1 MSRIDKN
8 GNIEITPISTHLKSG
23 AIKGD
28 FKESKSTQSES
39 HNHINL
45 FGFLIIILVIISLAH
60 FLRTGNL
67 SDITFKGFI
76 EFLSNAPS
84 FDISWSMVDLTIY
97 GDWGIFNFLREFFNW
112 FTDIWEVCITLFGM
126 IIESIEFIFYF
137 VRGLLFS

>member
-1 MSRIDKN
+1 MSKKKSFKKS
-8 GNIEITPISTHLKSG
+8 GNIYIVNK
-23 AIKGD
+23 
-28 FKESKSTQSES
+28 TQSKKKS
-39 HNHINL
+39 NWKPKPSDL
-45 FGFLIIILVIISLAH
+45 QVGGLLSFLAILLMFV
-60 FLRTGNL
+60 FVGNYLRTGMPFEL
-67 SDITFKGFI
+67 SFKGFI

-137 VRGLLFS
+137 VKGLLFS